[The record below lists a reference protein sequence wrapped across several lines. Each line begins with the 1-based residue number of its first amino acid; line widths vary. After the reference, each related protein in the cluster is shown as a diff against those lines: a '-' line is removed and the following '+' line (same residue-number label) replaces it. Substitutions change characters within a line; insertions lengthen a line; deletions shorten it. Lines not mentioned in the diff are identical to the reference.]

1 MRAFLFTLLI
11 IYLVWLWSSATRSKL
26 KATAFCQASCQEV
39 GVQFL
44 DQTVALTK
52 FGLGKSRSGT
62 TRDGWLAWQR
72 VYEFDFSTDGSNRHK
87 GQVALQGN
95 SITSLHLDHPEGP
108 LIFTPGQ
115 KPVK

>member
-11 IYLVWLWSSATRSKL
+11 IYLVWLWSSGTRSKH

-52 FGLGKSRSGT
+52 FGLGKASN
-62 TRDGWLAWQR
+62 GWLAWQR
-72 VYEFDFSTDGSNRHK
+72 VYEFEFTIDGAIRHK
-87 GQVALQGN
+87 GQVALQGDN
-95 SITSLHLDHPEGP
+95 ITSVHLDHPDGA
-108 LIFTPGQ
+108 LILNPHQ
-115 KPVK
+115 KTKL

>member
-11 IYLVWLWSSATRSKL
+11 IYLVWLWSSGTRSKL
-26 KATAFCQASCQEV
+26 KATAFCQTSCQEV

-52 FGLGKSRSGT
+52 FGLGKSSFGSAT
-62 TRDGWLAWQR
+62 DGWLTWQR
-72 VYEFDFSTDGSNRHK
+72 VYEFEFSTDGAARHK

-95 SITSLHLDHPEGP
+95 NITSLHLDHPDGP
-108 LIFTPGQ
+108 LIFSPNQ
-115 KPVK
+115 KPIQ